1 MTAGFKHVGFLTK
14 RDDQTLEEFY
24 HHWKTVHSDL
34 ARRVPGLRK
43 YVINPID
50 RTLYP
55 DAPVDGFAEVWFD
68 SLEAA
73 ERAWA
78 SPEGVATF
86 ADVANFI
93 GHLAGA
99 NIDEVEIVG
108 ASLTAQSRHPALRR
122 VLPPTP
128 TDKEK

>member
-78 SPEGVATF
+78 SPEGVQP
-86 ADVANFI
+86 
-93 GHLAGA
+93 
-99 NIDEVEIVG
+99 
-108 ASLTAQSRHPALRR
+108 SLTSPTSSVTSQGQTSTKSRSSARH
-122 VLPPTP
+122 
-128 TDKEK
+128 

>member
-34 ARRVPGLRK
+34 ARRVSGLRK

-50 RTLYP
+50 RTLRTTR
-55 DAPVDGFAEVWFD
+55 GRRTG
-68 SLEAA
+68 L
-73 ERAWA
+73 
-78 SPEGVATF
+78 GVPRRCSTF

-93 GHLAGA
+93 GYLAGA
-99 NIDEVEIVG
+99 NIDEVEIV
-108 ASLTAQSRHPALRR
+108 ARH
-122 VLPPTP
+122 
-128 TDKEK
+128 